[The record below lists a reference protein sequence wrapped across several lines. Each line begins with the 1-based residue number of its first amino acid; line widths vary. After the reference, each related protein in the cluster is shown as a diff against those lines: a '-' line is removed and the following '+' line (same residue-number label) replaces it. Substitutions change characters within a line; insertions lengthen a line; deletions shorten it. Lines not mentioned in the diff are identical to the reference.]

1 MKQLIL
7 AGLLAGF
14 ALNASAANHALL
26 VAATSYPNKQQALV
40 GPRNDARLMRTVL
53 LQRGFAADK
62 IQMLADGVPE
72 AGMPTRAAILAALDD
87 LAKRV
92 DAGDFVYL
100 HFAGHGSQQPVR
112 NLAGNFE
119 PDGRDEIFL
128 PIDIGL
134 WDGQT
139 GAVKNA
145 ITDDELGERITA
157 IRNRRAFVWAV
168 FDTCHSGTITRGA
181 PTEERSRQIAPAA
194 LGIPDAL
201 LHAARPP
208 QVEVAST
215 TSKLA
220 DDAGGLV
227 AFYAAQSDETA
238 PEMDLPRKS
247 EHAQSHGLFTYTLA
261 EALAQDT
268 AMSYRQLGQFVLA
281 RYAALGRYAP
291 TPLFEGTAM
300 NSAVLG
306 DQAGNNQA
314 QWPITQKK
322 GVLYLNA
329 GLLHQLAPGSLLAVV
344 SSPIAKTEDA
354 LGYLQISRADATTS
368 QATPVAEPG
377 KASIKPE
384 DIQTGM
390 YARLTQPA
398 VDLSLRVAR
407 PEAGS
412 GKPDDLVSAATA
424 LLQTDSAGV
433 KVEWVPAGQDAD
445 LRLAVKHAQLWLL
458 PPDGN
463 IVEAGKN
470 KSLSFRLN
478 KSTAEL
484 KTLLA
489 DSLQRVAKTLNLK
502 RLAAQ
507 PIKGLVN
514 DQVNIDLKLLR
525 KGETSPQPFSREA
538 LPSLHAGDRLVLDL
552 QNLSGRALDVTMLFI
567 DSQYGIQAIYP
578 DAGNTNRIEA
588 GGRIDPQGLDIND
601 ETTGIESLVLL
612 AVQAEPQKPVADF
625 RFLTQP
631 RLENTRGDGEFSDGL
646 EDLLLQAGF
655 GDRTRGGSVNKSPLG
670 QSRIEVFTWRTEGK

>member
-7 AGLLAGF
+7 AGFLAGF
-14 ALNASAANHALL
+14 VLNASAANHALL
-26 VAATSYPNKQQALV
+26 VAATGYPDKQQALV

-72 AGMPTRAAILAALDD
+72 AGMPTRTAILAALDD

-100 HFAGHGSQQPVR
+100 HFAGHGSQQPAR
-112 NLAGNFE
+112 NLPGNFE

-128 PIDIGL
+128 PIDIGQ

-181 PTEERSRQIAPAA
+181 PTEERPRQIAPKA
-194 LGIPDAL
+194 LGIPDSL
-201 LHAARPP
+201 LNAAPPP
-208 QVEVAST
+208 QVAVAST

-261 EALAQDT
+261 EALAQNS

-306 DQAGNNQA
+306 GQAGNSHA

-344 SSPIAKTEDA
+344 PSPIAKTDEA

-368 QATPVAEPG
+368 QASPVAEPG
-377 KASIKPE
+377 KSSIKPE

-390 YARLTQPA
+390 YARLTQPV

-407 PEAGS
+407 PEVGN
-412 GKPDDLVSAATA
+412 GKPDDLVSAAIA
-424 LLQTDSAGV
+424 QLQTVSAGV
-433 KVEWVPAGQDAD
+433 KVEWVPAGQEAD
-445 LRLAVKHAQLWLL
+445 LRLAVKHDQLWLL

-463 IVEAGKN
+463 IVEEGKN
-470 KSLSFRLN
+470 KSLSIRLN

-484 KTLLA
+484 KALLA

-507 PIKGLVN
+507 PIRGLVN
-514 DQVNIDLKLLR
+514 DQVNIELKLLR
-525 KGETSPQPFSREA
+525 KGETTPQPLSREA
-538 LPSLHAGDRLVLDL
+538 LPSLHAGDKLQLDL
-552 QNLSGRALDVTMLFI
+552 HNLSGRALDVTVLYI
-567 DSQYGIQAIYP
+567 DSQYGIQAFYP
-578 DAGNTNRIEA
+578 YIGQTNRIEA
-588 GGRIDPQGLDIND
+588 GGRIEPLGIDIND
-601 ETTGIESLVLL
+601 ETTGIESLVLI

-625 RFLTQP
+625 RFLSQP
-631 RLENTRGDGEFSDGL
+631 KLELRRGYEGLSSGL
-646 EDLLLQAGF
+646 EGLLLEAGF
-655 GDRTRGGSVNKSPLG
+655 GDKTRGGSVSKSPLG
-670 QSRIEVFTWRTEGK
+670 QSRIEVFNWRTQ